1 MSETKSCKGKA
12 ALATPRL
19 SFSGHETFVFRYA
32 WLKKAVDAV
41 SADPEVFTKDSAI
54 VTLGVGKNM
63 VRSIRHWG
71 LATCVLAE
79 EPKSRGTRLAV
90 TDFGRMILGPS
101 GFDPYLEDPS
111 TLWLLHWNI
120 LSQEQRCTTWHY
132 VFNSY
137 PAAEFTR
144 GNLTQFVL
152 DEATRADAADLAENS
167 IRRDV
172 EVFLRTYV
180 GSSEMRGSGL
190 SEDAFDCPLSEL
202 GIIEARQGSD
212 LYQLQRKP
220 KPTLAD
226 HAFLYALCCFWNEIS
241 QAQQTLA
248 FSEIA
253 YRNGSPGTVFR
264 LDENSIADRLD
275 RLDALTEGKLVYTET
290 AGLRQIYKHAD
301 IDPKKLLEEH
311 YAKAGEFHE
320 LEVLA

>member
-1 MSETKSCKGKA
+1 MNETKRPHGKGSPPA
-12 ALATPRL
+12 QRL
-19 SFSGHETFVFRYA
+19 SFSGHETFVFRHA

-41 SADPEVFTKDSAI
+41 SLDPEVFTRENAI

-71 LATCVLAE
+71 LATGVLSE

-90 TDFGRMILGPS
+90 SDFGRMVMGPS

-120 LSQEQRCTTWHY
+120 LRQEQRSTTWHW
-132 VFNSY
+132 VLNSF

-144 GNLTQFVL
+144 GTLTQFVI
-152 DEATRADAADLAENS
+152 DEARRADAGAPAENS

-180 GSSEMRGSGL
+180 GSFDMRGTGL
-190 SEDAFDCPLSEL
+190 GEDAFDCPLSEL
-202 GIIEARQGSD
+202 GLIEARQGSD
-212 LYQLQRKP
+212 FYQLQRNP
-220 KPTLAD
+220 KPTLVD
-226 HAFLYALCCFWNEIS
+226 HAFLYALCDFWNGIS

-253 YRNGSPGTVFR
+253 YRKGSPGTVFR
-264 LDENSIADRLD
+264 LDENSLADRLE
-275 RLDALTEGKLVYTET
+275 RLDALTKGKLVYTET
-290 AGLRQIYKHAD
+290 AGLRQVYKHAD
-301 IDPKKLLEEH
+301 LDPKELLEEH
-311 YAKAGEFHE
+311 YANTGEFRE

>member
-1 MSETKSCKGKA
+1 MSDKKPRKDKA
-12 ALATPRL
+12 GSQAPRL
-19 SFSGHETFVFRYA
+19 SFSGHETFVFRHS

-41 SADPEVFTKDSAI
+41 AKDPEVFTKDSAI

-71 LATCVLAE
+71 LATGILAE

-90 TDFGRMILGPS
+90 TDLGDTIMGPS

-120 LSQEQRCTTWHY
+120 LKQDQRCTTWHY
-132 VFNSY
+132 VFNGY

-144 GNLTQFVL
+144 ANLTQFVL
-152 DEATRADAADLAENS
+152 DEAARADGADQVENS

-180 GSSEMRGSGL
+180 GSSDMRRMGL
-190 SEDAFDCPLSEL
+190 GEDAFDCPLSEL
-202 GIIEARQGSD
+202 GLIEARQGSE
-212 LYQLQRKP
+212 LYQLLRSP

-226 HAFLYALCCFWNEIS
+226 HTFLYALCDFWKWIS
-241 QAQQTLA
+241 EGQQTLA

-253 YRNGSPGTVFR
+253 YRKGSPGTVFR
-264 LDENSIADRLD
+264 LDENSIGDRLE
-275 RLDALTEGKLVYTET
+275 RLDALTGGKIVYTET
-290 AGLRQIYKHAD
+290 AGLRQVYKHSD
-301 IDPKKLLEEH
+301 LNLKELLEEH
-311 YAKAGEFHE
+311 YAKTGEFRE